1 MYQKLN
7 NNNFILK
14 MRRRC
19 FQIDYIIFDIDGV
32 LIDVKKSYNEA
43 IKNTVQFI
51 VRNLIKR
58 DLKNLVTDKIILKF
72 RQTGGFNND
81 ADTSYAIS
89 LALLS
94 HQDLEYANLEK
105 FLIEVA
111 EHADETG
118 IESVERYLKKLRF
131 NKIYP
136 SDYLINIDKIR
147 DYLNYP
153 GKVTDIIFST
163 VFYEFFYGQ

>member
-1 MYQKLN
+1 MYQKIN
-7 NNNFILK
+7 NNNFIPI
-14 MRRRC
+14 MRRC
-19 FQIDYIIFDIDGV
+19 LHIDYIIFDIDGF
-32 LIDVKKSYNEA
+32 LIDVKKSYNDA
-43 IKNTVQFI
+43 IKNTVQCI

-58 DLKNLVTDKIILKF
+58 DLKDLVTDKIIVKF

-81 ADTSYAIS
+81 VDTSYAIS

-94 HQDLEYANLEK
+94 HQDLKNANHEK

-131 NKIYP
+131 NKIGRA
-136 SDYLINIDKIR
+136 SCRERK
-147 DYLNYP
+147 
-153 GKVTDIIFST
+153 
-163 VFYEFFYGQ
+163 